1 MAYGRQ
7 KRLWDTGFFDTN
19 WSGVPYAGRGISANI
34 MPPAAKQSM
43 ISGNMSALTGGD
55 KSWLDNLNSK
65 AFWTA
70 MAESGYEGEIMPS
83 APSAPGGSG
92 RQMGSFEASQFDVG
106 GPKELPSMNTGI
118 MNLPLWRRKRY
129 V

>member
-7 KRLWDTGFFDTN
+7 KRLWDTGFFDT
-19 WSGVPYAGRGISANI
+19 NI

-43 ISGNMSALTGGD
+43 ISGNMSALMGGD

-92 RQMGSFEASQFDVG
+92 RQMGSFEASQFMSAVL
-106 GPKELPSMNTGI
+106 KS
-118 MNLPLWRRKRY
+118 
-129 V
+129 